1 MTDRAQTI
9 ANIQVLR
16 AIAALLVVFCHAV
29 DTEVHA
35 RGIPVLWAAW
45 IDDFGAIGVDL
56 FFVISGF
63 IIAHTAF
70 GEHQYRAMDF
80 LRRRIRRIVPLYF
93 LLSLP
98 WILRGLTL
106 GPLEPD
112 RVIATLLFWPASDA
126 TAASLPYLTV
136 GWTLCFE
143 MLFYLMAAL
152 VLAGPR
158 HLPSML
164 ILLHALCWLC
174 AIATGLSA
182 FFFLGNP
189 IIYEF
194 LLGVGIALATS
205 RLTTAARWLGPLALL
220 AGMAGFVVTLLA
232 DFSAVADVGVVQADP
247 MVIQRVAMGGLPSAA
262 LVLGAVLMPPWR
274 PNALFAS
281 CLSGRR
287 VLFAL
292 PHPPAAPARP
302 GNRLAMERHRSHA
315 GYGRLHRH
323 DSVACQWARG
333 LSLPRAAAAWR
344 HALPASGG
352 SDSYPLSFRISFST
366 RLRLLSCPILP
377 IRSLS
382 TARKPGFCSGVSTV
396 AVSSA

>member
-1 MTDRAQTI
+1 MQGNPARNSLNPSRHSAGMTDRAQTI

-35 RGIPVLWAAW
+35 RGIPVLWTGW

-70 GEHQYRAMDF
+70 GEHQYRATDF
-80 LRRRIRRIVPLYF
+80 LRRRIYRIVPLYF

-143 MLFYLMAAL
+143 MLFYLMAAR

-158 HLPSML
+158 HLPGLL

-194 LLGVGIALATS
+194 LFGVGIALAAS
-205 RLTTAARWLGPLALL
+205 RLAAAAHWLGPLALL
-220 AGMAGFVVTLLA
+220 AGTAGFVATLLA
-232 DFSAVADVGVVQADP
+232 DFSAVADVSVVQADP

-281 CLSGRR
+281 LAYLGAASYSLYLIHLLPLLGLETGWRWSGIAAMPGMVVCIGMTLSLASGLAVYRYLERPLLGGTLSRR
-287 VLFAL
+287 
-292 PHPPAAPARP
+292 PAAVTA
-302 GNRLAMERHRSHA
+302 
-315 GYGRLHRH
+315 
-323 DSVACQWARG
+323 
-333 LSLPRAAAAWR
+333 
-344 HALPASGG
+344 
-352 SDSYPLSFRISFST
+352 T
-366 RLRLLSCPILP
+366 R
-377 IRSLS
+377 
-382 TARKPGFCSGVSTV
+382 
-396 AVSSA
+396 